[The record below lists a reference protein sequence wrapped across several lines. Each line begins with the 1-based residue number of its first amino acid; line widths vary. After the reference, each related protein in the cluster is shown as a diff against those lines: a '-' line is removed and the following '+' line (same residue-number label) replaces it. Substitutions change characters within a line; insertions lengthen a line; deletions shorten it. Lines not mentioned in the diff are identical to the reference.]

1 MEIREVHEPN
11 DGRDPYPVLLCRQR
25 LPKDRNDLPCKGWTR
40 HVLQL
45 TGLPLSNAASFPAG
59 VMEVSEHEVK
69 EWLSPKD
76 LGIGKTI
83 NIMGRKFLL
92 LVTY

>member
-1 MEIREVHEPN
+1 M
-11 DGRDPYPVLLCRQR
+11 C
-25 LPKDRNDLPCKGWTR
+25 
-40 HVLQL
+40 
-45 TGLPLSNAASFPAG
+45 AANFPAG
-59 VMEVSEHEVK
+59 VMEVSEDEVE

-92 LVTY
+92 

>member
-1 MEIREVHEPN
+1 MI
-11 DGRDPYPVLLCRQR
+11 C
-25 LPKDRNDLPCKGWTR
+25 
-40 HVLQL
+40 HVRVGSCTATYQSCM
-45 TGLPLSNAASFPAG
+45 SNAASFPAG

-69 EWLSPKD
+69 EWISPKD

-92 LVTY
+92 LVAHTHTSIDRECGCLSHSSSSHSLSPSYTQL

>member
-1 MEIREVHEPN
+1 MASLVTMLIS
-11 DGRDPYPVLLCRQR
+11 PV
-25 LPKDRNDLPCKGWTR
+25 
-40 HVLQL
+40 
-45 TGLPLSNAASFPAG
+45 ASFPAG

-83 NIMGRKFLL
+83 NMMGRKFLL
-92 LVTY
+92 